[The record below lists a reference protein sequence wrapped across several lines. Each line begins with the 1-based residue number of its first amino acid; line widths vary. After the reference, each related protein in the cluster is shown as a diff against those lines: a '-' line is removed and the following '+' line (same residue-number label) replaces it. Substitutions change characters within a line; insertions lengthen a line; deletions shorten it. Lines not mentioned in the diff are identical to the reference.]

1 MSRTKRLGAPTL
13 EPLRVLIGI
22 LAFKQQSVENGAQ
35 LFNLHA
41 MSDVTMAQ
49 SSAEPS
55 YPGAPLEAATRPL
68 AQYIFTTLYVLSAA
82 VTVLCTLASVGAPGS
97 HPVSAPSKAI
107 LIVLSANL
115 LIILGL
121 ATVAGW
127 RVLGLFGPKA
137 RDAAVRLHR
146 RFVLLFAAAAM
157 APAVIIALFFGV
169 VVTQGM
175 ETWFSSRVRTV
186 VDNAT
191 KVTNA
196 YLTEQEAFIRDR
208 MASIATDLN
217 RNVDGFDRSRMQFTA
232 LIYEEAAARDMAAIY
247 VIDGEGRVLARAE
260 QSSAPPYLAPPP
272 SAIAAAA
279 HGELQTPRF
288 SSDYIR
294 GLMRLKAY
302 PDAYLYVARP
312 VGEGV
317 MAQAR
322 RAQQSVT
329 DYRVADQNRLRVQT
343 IFIISYLSIA
353 LLVLVGAVW
362 LGMAVAI
369 QLAGPVARLVQAA
382 DRVAGGDLSVRVD
395 SRRDAEEIAVL
406 SRAFNRMTGD
416 LQTQQ
421 AELRAASMEA
431 ESRRRFIEAVL
442 SGVSAGVIG
451 LDPTGRISAV
461 NARALTLLGLGEGG
475 AFGRP
480 LADVAPELTDVVT
493 RASAAH
499 DADAEIDLV
508 RGVETRRLR
517 VRASGRNEGGVVLTF
532 DDITRLVT
540 AQRNAAWRDVARR
553 IAHEIKNPLTPIQ
566 LSAER
571 IRRKYRREIQS
582 DVETF
587 DRCTETIIR
596 QVGDIGRMVDEFSS
610 FARMPAPRFAAADA
624 AELLRQACFSQRVG
638 YPDIEVDCD
647 VGAEA
652 VPIMCDAGLTAQALL
667 NVLKNAGEAVAAR
680 VAATP
685 APPGRIRAR
694 LIEDQNS
701 IIFEIQD
708 NGLGLP
714 TKNRDRLA
722 EPYVTTREKGT
733 GLGLAIVKR
742 ICEEHGGELE
752 LGDADAVPGAPP
764 GAVSGA
770 KVMLR
775 FARHS
780 LSDKLQQARPAQ
792 STLAPA

>member
-1 MSRTKRLGAPTL
+1 
-13 EPLRVLIGI
+13 
-22 LAFKQQSVENGAQ
+22 
-35 LFNLHA
+35 
-41 MSDVTMAQ
+41 MSDVTLAQ

-68 AQYIFTTLYVLSAA
+68 ARYVFTTLYVLSAA
-82 VTVLCTLASVGAPGS
+82 VTLVCTLASVGAPGS
-97 HPVSAPSKAI
+97 HPLSAPSKAI
-107 LIVLSANL
+107 LIVLTANL
-115 LIILGL
+115 MIILGL
-121 ATVAGW
+121 AMFAVW
-127 RVLGLFGPKA
+127 RVLGLFGSKA

-146 RFVLLFAAAAM
+146 RFVILFAVAAV
-157 APAVIIALFFGV
+157 APAVIIALFFGL

-191 KVTNA
+191 TVTTA
-196 YLTEQEAFIRDR
+196 YLREQKAFISDR
-208 MASIATDLN
+208 MDSMATDLN

-232 LIYEEAAARDMAAIY
+232 FLYEEAAARDMGAVY

-260 QSSAPPYLAPPP
+260 QSSAPPYLAPPM
-272 SAIAAAA
+272 SDILAAAR
-279 HGELQTPRF
+279 GDIRTQEF

-294 GLMRLKAY
+294 GLIRLKSY

-312 VGEGV
+312 LGEGI
-317 MAQAR
+317 MAKLRA
-322 RAQQSVT
+322 AQQSVK
-329 DYRVADQNRLRVQT
+329 DYQLADVNRLRVQT
-343 IFIISYLSIA
+343 IFTLSYFSVA
-353 LLVLVGAVW
+353 LLVLVGAIW
-362 LGMAVAI
+362 LGMTVAI

-395 SRRDAEEIAVL
+395 SRRDPEEIAVL

-451 LDPTGRISAV
+451 LDPSGRISAV
-461 NARALTLLGLGEGG
+461 NARALTLLALGEGG

-480 LADVAPELTDVVT
+480 LADVAPELTDVVN
-493 RASAAH
+493 RAAAAH

-508 RGVETRRLR
+508 RGAETRRLR

-624 AELLRQACFSQRVG
+624 AELLRQACFSQRVS
-638 YPDIEVDCD
+638 YPDIEMECD
-647 VGAEA
+647 VCGEA
-652 VPIMCDAGLTAQALL
+652 VPILCDAGLTSQALL

-680 VAATP
+680 VATTP
-685 APPGRIRAR
+685 APPGRIRAQ
-694 LIEDQNS
+694 LIQDS
-701 IIFEIQD
+701 TSVTFEVQD

-714 TKNRDRLA
+714 QKNRDRLA

-742 ICEEHGGELE
+742 ICEEHGGELL
-752 LGDADAVPGAPP
+752 LGDADAQPGALP

-770 KVMLR
+770 RVRLK

-780 LSDKLQQARPAQ
+780 LSDKLQQTRSVQ
-792 STLAPA
+792 STLATV

>member
-1 MSRTKRLGAPTL
+1 
-13 EPLRVLIGI
+13 
-22 LAFKQQSVENGAQ
+22 
-35 LFNLHA
+35 

-55 YPGAPLEAATRPL
+55 YPGAPLEAATKPL
-68 AQYIFTTLYVLSAA
+68 ARYVFTTLYALSAM
-82 VTVLCTLASVGAPGS
+82 VTVVCTLASVGAPGS

-107 LIVLSANL
+107 LVVLSANL
-115 LIILGL
+115 MIILGL
-121 ATVAGW
+121 AMVAGW
-127 RVLGLFGPKA
+127 RVLGLFGSKA

-146 RFVLLFAAAAM
+146 RFVILFAVAAM
-157 APAVIIALFFGV
+157 APAVIIALFFGL

-191 KVTNA
+191 TVTKA

-208 MASIATDLN
+208 MDSIATDLN
-217 RNVDGFDRSRMQFTA
+217 RNVEGFDRSRMQFTA
-232 LIYEEAAARDMAAIY
+232 FLYEEAAARDMAAVY

-260 QSSAPPYLAPPP
+260 QSSAPPYLAPPM
-272 SAIAAAA
+272 SALAAAA
-279 HGELQTPRF
+279 RGNIGTQDF

-294 GLMRLKAY
+294 GLVRLKAY
-302 PDAYLYVARP
+302 PDEYLYVARP
-312 VGEGV
+312 FGEGI
-317 MAQAR
+317 MAQLH
-322 RAQQSVT
+322 RAQLSVL
-329 DYRVADQNRLRVQT
+329 DYRLADRNRLRVQT
-343 IFIISYLSIA
+343 IFMLSYVSIA
-353 LLVLVGAVW
+353 LLVLVGAIW
-362 LGMAVAI
+362 IGMTVAI
-369 QLAGPVARLVQAA
+369 QIAGPVARLVQAA

-395 SRRDAEEIAVL
+395 SRRDPEEIAVL

-421 AELRAASMEA
+421 AELRAAGMEA

-451 LDPTGRISAV
+451 LDPSGRISAV

-480 LADVAPELTDVVT
+480 LADVAPELTEVMT
-493 RASAAH
+493 RAAAAH
-499 DADAEIDLV
+499 DAEAEIDLV
-508 RGVETRRLR
+508 RGADTRRLR
-517 VRASGRNEGGVVLTF
+517 VRASGRSEGGVVLTF
-532 DDITRLVT
+532 DDITRLIT

-571 IRRKYRREIQS
+571 IQRKYRREIQS

-587 DRCTETIIR
+587 DRCTDTIIR

-638 YPDIEVDCD
+638 YPGIEVACE
-647 VGAEA
+647 VGDEA
-652 VPIMCDAGLTAQALL
+652 VPVLCDAGLTSQALL

-680 VAATP
+680 LATAP
-685 APPGRIRAR
+685 SPPGRVRAR
-694 LIEDQNS
+694 LIQDQAA
-701 IIFEIQD
+701 IAFEIED

-714 TKNRDRLA
+714 TKNRDRLV

-742 ICEEHGGELE
+742 ICEEHGGELL
-752 LGDADAVPGAPP
+752 LGDADAAPDAMQGAPC
-764 GAVSGA
+764 GA
-770 KVMLR
+770 KVTLR

-780 LSDKLQQARPAQ
+780 LLDQPQQTRSAHPTVA
-792 STLAPA
+792 TA

>member
-1 MSRTKRLGAPTL
+1 
-13 EPLRVLIGI
+13 
-22 LAFKQQSVENGAQ
+22 
-35 LFNLHA
+35 
-41 MSDVTMAQ
+41 MSDVTMVQ

-55 YPGAPLEAATRPL
+55 YPGAPLEAATKPL
-68 AQYIFTTLYVLSAA
+68 ARYVFTTLYVLSAA
-82 VTVLCTLASVGAPGS
+82 VTVVCTLASVGAPAS

-107 LIVLSANL
+107 LIVLTANL
-115 LIILGL
+115 MIILGL
-121 ATVAGW
+121 AMFAGL
-127 RVLGLFGPKA
+127 RVLGLFGSKA

-146 RFVLLFAAAAM
+146 RFVILFAVAAV
-157 APAVIIALFFGV
+157 APAVIIALFFGL

-191 KVTNA
+191 TVTKA
-196 YLTEQEAFIRDR
+196 YLKEQEAFIRDR
-208 MASIATDLN
+208 MDSMATDLN
-217 RNVDGFDRSRMQFTA
+217 RNVQGFDRSRMQFTA
-232 LIYEEAAARDMAAIY
+232 FLYEEAAARDMGAVY

-260 QSSAPPYLAPPP
+260 QYSAPPYLAPPM
-272 SAIAAAA
+272 SVIAAAA
-279 HGELQTPRF
+279 RGDVGTQEF

-294 GLMRLKAY
+294 GLIRLKAY

-312 VGEGV
+312 LGEGI
-317 MAQAR
+317 MAQFRA
-322 RAQQSVT
+322 AQQSVR
-329 DYRVADQNRLRVQT
+329 DYQLADRNRLRVQT
-343 IFIISYLSIA
+343 IFTLSYVSVA
-353 LLVLVGAVW
+353 LLVLVGAIW

-395 SRRDAEEIAVL
+395 SRHDPEEIAVL

-451 LDPTGRISAV
+451 LDPSGRISAV
-461 NARALTLLGLGEGG
+461 NARALTLLALGEGG

-480 LADVAPELTDVVT
+480 LADVAPELTEVVN
-493 RASAAH
+493 RAAAVH
-499 DADAEIDLV
+499 DAEAEIDVV
-508 RGVETRRLR
+508 RGADTRRLR

-532 DDITRLVT
+532 DDITRLIT

-624 AELLRQACFSQRVG
+624 AELLRQACFSQKVG

-647 VGAEA
+647 VCGEA
-652 VPIMCDAGLTAQALL
+652 VPIMCDAGLTSQALL

-685 APPGRIRAR
+685 APPGRISVR
-694 LIEDQNS
+694 LIEDATS
-701 IIFEIQD
+701 VTFEIQD

-733 GLGLAIVKR
+733 GLGQTNLRGTRWRTAAR
-742 ICEEHGGELE
+742 RRRCSAGCASWGGLWRQ
-752 LGDADAVPGAPP
+752 GDVAVRT
-764 GAVSGA
+764 S
-770 KVMLR
+770 
-775 FARHS
+775 
-780 LSDKLQQARPAQ
+780 
-792 STLAPA
+792 

>member
-1 MSRTKRLGAPTL
+1 
-13 EPLRVLIGI
+13 
-22 LAFKQQSVENGAQ
+22 
-35 LFNLHA
+35 
-41 MSDVTMAQ
+41 MSDVMMAQ

-55 YPGAPLEAATRPL
+55 YPGAPLEAATKPL
-68 AQYIFTTLYVLSAA
+68 ARYVFTTLYALSAA
-82 VTVLCTLASVGAPGS
+82 VTVVCTLATVGAPGS

-107 LIVLSANL
+107 LIVLSANMI
-115 LIILGL
+115 IILGL

-127 RVLGLFGPKA
+127 RVLGLFGSKA

-146 RFVLLFAAAAM
+146 RFVILFAVAAM
-157 APAVIIALFFGV
+157 APAVIIALFFGL

-191 KVTNA
+191 TVTRA
-196 YLTEQEAFIRDR
+196 YLAEQEAFIRDR
-208 MASIATDLN
+208 MASMATDLN
-217 RNVDGFDRSRMQFTA
+217 RNVEGFDRSRMQFTA
-232 LIYEEAAARDMAAIY
+232 FLYEEAAARDMGAVY

-260 QSSAPPYLAPPP
+260 QSSAPPYLAPPM

-279 HGELQTPRF
+279 HGEVGTPF

-294 GLMRLKAY
+294 GLMRLKSY

-312 VGEGV
+312 FGEGI
-317 MAQAR
+317 MAQLR
-322 RAQQSVT
+322 RAQLSVV
-329 DYRVADQNRLRVQT
+329 DYRLADRNRIRVQT
-343 IFIISYLSIA
+343 IFTLSYFSIA
-353 LLVLVGAVW
+353 LLVLVGAIW
-362 LGMAVAI
+362 IGMAVAI
-369 QLAGPVARLVQAA
+369 QIAGPVARLVQAA
-382 DRVAGGDLSVRVD
+382 DRVAGGDLTVRVD
-395 SRRDAEEIAVL
+395 SRRDPEEIAVL

-421 AELRAASMEA
+421 AELRAAGMEA

-451 LDPTGRISAV
+451 LDPSGRISAF

-480 LADVAPELTDVVT
+480 LADVAPELTDVVK
-493 RASAAH
+493 RAASH

-508 RGVETRRLR
+508 RGADTRRLR

-532 DDITRLVT
+532 DDITRLIT

-587 DRCTETIIR
+587 DRCTDTIIR
-596 QVGDIGRMVDEFSS
+596 QVGDIGRMVDEFSA
-610 FARMPAPRFAAADA
+610 FARMPAPRFAAGDA

-638 YPDIEVDCD
+638 YPDIEVDCE
-647 VGAEA
+647 VGDEV
-652 VPIMCDAGLTAQALL
+652 VPIMCDAGLASQALL

-685 APPGRIRAR
+685 TPVGRIRTR
-694 LIEDQNS
+694 LIQDQDS
-701 IIFEIQD
+701 IAFEIQD

-742 ICEEHGGELE
+742 ICEEHGGELV
-752 LGDADAVPGAPP
+752 LGDADAIPGTPP
-764 GAVSGA
+764 GAAAGA

-780 LSDKLQQARPAQ
+780 LSDKLQQTRSDP
-792 STLAPA
+792 SNLATA

>member
-1 MSRTKRLGAPTL
+1 
-13 EPLRVLIGI
+13 
-22 LAFKQQSVENGAQ
+22 
-35 LFNLHA
+35 

-55 YPGAPLEAATRPL
+55 YPGAPLEAATKPL
-68 AQYIFTTLYVLSAA
+68 ARYVFTTLYVLSAA
-82 VTVLCTLASVGAPGS
+82 VTVVCTLLSVGAPGS

-115 LIILGL
+115 IIILGL
-121 ATVAGW
+121 AMVAGW
-127 RVLGLFGPKA
+127 RVLGLFGSKA

-146 RFVLLFAAAAM
+146 RFVILFAVAAM
-157 APAVIIALFFGV
+157 APAVIIALFFGL

-191 KVTNA
+191 TVTKA
-196 YLTEQEAFIRDR
+196 YVAEQEAFIRDR
-208 MASIATDLN
+208 MDVMATDLN
-217 RNVDGFDRSRMQFTA
+217 RNVGGFDSSRMRF
-232 LIYEEAAARDMAAIY
+232 AAFLDAEVVERDMAAVY

-260 QSSAPPYLAPPP
+260 QSSAPPYLAPPM
-272 SAIAAAA
+272 SLIAAAA
-279 HGELQTPRF
+279 HGDIGVQEF

-294 GLMRLKAY
+294 GLIRLKAY

-312 VGEGV
+312 FGEGI
-317 MAQAR
+317 MAQLR
-322 RAQQSVT
+322 RAQLSVI
-329 DYRVADQNRLRVQT
+329 DYRLADRNRMRVQT
-343 IFIISYLSIA
+343 IFTLSYFSIA
-353 LLVLVGAVW
+353 LLVLVGAIW
-362 LGMAVAI
+362 IGMTVAI
-369 QLAGPVARLVQAA
+369 QIAGPVARLVQAA

-395 SRRDAEEIAVL
+395 SRHDAEEIAVL

-421 AELRAASMEA
+421 AELRAAGMEA

-451 LDPTGRISAV
+451 LDPSGRISAV
-461 NARALTLLGLGEGG
+461 NARALTLLALGEGG

-480 LADVAPELTDVVT
+480 LADVAPELTDVMM
-493 RASAAH
+493 RAAAAH
-499 DADAEIDLV
+499 DAEAEIDVV
-508 RGVETRRLR
+508 RGADTRRLR

-532 DDITRLVT
+532 DDITRLIT

-571 IRRKYRREIQS
+571 IRRKYRREIHS

-647 VGAEA
+647 VCGEA

-685 APPGRIRAR
+685 QPPGRIRTR
-694 LIEDQNS
+694 LIQDATS
-701 IIFEIQD
+701 IVFEIQD

-742 ICEEHGGELE
+742 ICEEHGGELL
-752 LGDADAVPGAPP
+752 LGDAEASLGTPPGAPP
-764 GAVSGA
+764 GA

-780 LSDKLQQARPAQ
+780 LSDKLQPTRSDQ
-792 STLAPA
+792 SNLATA

>member
-1 MSRTKRLGAPTL
+1 
-13 EPLRVLIGI
+13 
-22 LAFKQQSVENGAQ
+22 
-35 LFNLHA
+35 

-49 SSAEPS
+49 SSAQPS

-68 AQYIFTTLYVLSAA
+68 ARYVFTTLYVLSAA
-82 VTVLCTLASVGAPGS
+82 VTVVCTLASVGAPGS
-97 HPVSAPSKAI
+97 HPVSAPSTAI
-107 LIVLSANL
+107 LIVLTANL
-115 LIILGL
+115 MIILGL
-121 ATVAGW
+121 AMVAGW
-127 RVLGLFGPKA
+127 RVLGLFGSKA

-146 RFVLLFAAAAM
+146 RFVILFAVAAM
-157 APAVIIALFFGV
+157 APAVIIALFFGL

-191 KVTNA
+191 TVTKA
-196 YLTEQEAFIRDR
+196 YLKEQEAFIRDR
-208 MASIATDLN
+208 MDSMATDLN
-217 RNVDGFDRSRMQFTA
+217 RNVQGFDRSRMQFTA
-232 LIYEEAAARDMAAIY
+232 FLYEEAAARDMAAVY

-260 QSSAPPYLAPPP
+260 QSSAPPYLAPPM

-279 HGELQTPRF
+279 QGDVRTQEF

-294 GLMRLKAY
+294 GLIRLKAY

-312 VGEGV
+312 FGEGI
-317 MAQAR
+317 MAQLR
-322 RAQQSVT
+322 RAQLSVL
-329 DYRVADQNRLRVQT
+329 DYRLADHNRLRVQT
-343 IFIISYLSIA
+343 IFILSYLSIA
-353 LLVLVGAVW
+353 LLVLVGAIW
-362 LGMAVAI
+362 LGMTVAI

-395 SRRDAEEIAVL
+395 SRHDPEEIAVL

-421 AELRAASMEA
+421 AELRAAGMEA

-451 LDPTGRISAV
+451 LDPSGRISAV
-461 NARALTLLGLGEGG
+461 NARALTLLALGERG

-480 LADVAPELTDVVT
+480 LADVAPELTEVVN

-508 RGVETRRLR
+508 RGAETRRLR

-571 IRRKYRREIQS
+571 IRRKYRREIKS

-587 DRCTETIIR
+587 DRCTDTIIR

-647 VGAEA
+647 VCGEA
-652 VPIMCDAGLTAQALL
+652 VPIMCDAGLTSQALL

-680 VAATP
+680 VASTP
-685 APPGRIRAR
+685 SPPGRIRAQ
-694 LIEDQNS
+694 LIADQMS
-701 IIFEIQD
+701 VTFEIQD
-708 NGLGLP
+708 NGPGLP
-714 TKNRDRLA
+714 TKNRDRLT
-722 EPYVTTREKGT
+722 EPYVTTRDKGT

-742 ICEEHGGELE
+742 ICEEHGGELL
-752 LGDADAVPGAPP
+752 LGDADAPPDGLP
-764 GAVSGA
+764 GAVCGA

-780 LSDKLQQARPAQ
+780 LSDKLQQARSAQ
-792 STLAPA
+792 STLATA

>member
-1 MSRTKRLGAPTL
+1 
-13 EPLRVLIGI
+13 
-22 LAFKQQSVENGAQ
+22 
-35 LFNLHA
+35 
-41 MSDVTMAQ
+41 
-49 SSAEPS
+49 
-55 YPGAPLEAATRPL
+55 
-68 AQYIFTTLYVLSAA
+68 
-82 VTVLCTLASVGAPGS
+82 
-97 HPVSAPSKAI
+97 
-107 LIVLSANL
+107 
-115 LIILGL
+115 
-121 ATVAGW
+121 
-127 RVLGLFGPKA
+127 
-137 RDAAVRLHR
+137 
-146 RFVLLFAAAAM
+146 
-157 APAVIIALFFGV
+157 
-169 VVTQGM
+169 
-175 ETWFSSRVRTV
+175 
-186 VDNAT
+186 
-191 KVTNA
+191 
-196 YLTEQEAFIRDR
+196 
-208 MASIATDLN
+208 
-217 RNVDGFDRSRMQFTA
+217 
-232 LIYEEAAARDMAAIY
+232 
-247 VIDGEGRVLARAE
+247 
-260 QSSAPPYLAPPP
+260 
-272 SAIAAAA
+272 
-279 HGELQTPRF
+279 
-288 SSDYIR
+288 
-294 GLMRLKAY
+294 
-302 PDAYLYVARP
+302 
-312 VGEGV
+312 
-317 MAQAR
+317 
-322 RAQQSVT
+322 
-329 DYRVADQNRLRVQT
+329 
-343 IFIISYLSIA
+343 
-353 LLVLVGAVW
+353 VLVGAIW
-362 LGMAVAI
+362 LGMTVAI

-382 DRVAGGDLSVRVD
+382 DRVAGGDLSVRID

-475 AFGRP
+475 ALGRP
-480 LADVAPELTDVVT
+480 LADVAPELTDVVN

-508 RGVETRRLR
+508 RGAETRRLR

-610 FARMPAPRFAAADA
+610 FARMPAPRFAPADA

-647 VGAEA
+647 VCGEA
-652 VPIMCDAGLTAQALL
+652 VPIMCDAGLTSQALL

-680 VAATP
+680 VTATP
-685 APPGRIRAR
+685 IPPGRIRAQ
-694 LIEDQNS
+694 LIADPTS
-701 IIFEIQD
+701 VTFEIQD

-714 TKNRDRLA
+714 TKNRDRLT

-742 ICEEHGGELE
+742 ICEEHGGELL
-752 LGDADAVPGAPP
+752 LGDADPLPGALP

-775 FARHS
+775 FARHT
-780 LSDKLQQARPAQ
+780 LSDKLQQTRSAQ
-792 STLAPA
+792 STLATA

>member
-1 MSRTKRLGAPTL
+1 
-13 EPLRVLIGI
+13 
-22 LAFKQQSVENGAQ
+22 
-35 LFNLHA
+35 
-41 MSDVTMAQ
+41 MSDVTLAQ

-68 AQYIFTTLYVLSAA
+68 ARYVFTTLYALAA
-82 VTVLCTLASVGAPGS
+82 LVTLICTLATVGAPGS
-97 HPVSAPSKAI
+97 HPVAAPSKAI
-107 LIVLSANL
+107 LIILTANL
-115 LIILGL
+115 IIILGL

-127 RVLGLFGPKA
+127 RVLSLFGPKA

-146 RFVLLFAAAAM
+146 RFVILFAVAAM
-157 APAVIIALFFGV
+157 APAIIIALFFGL

-175 ETWFSSRVRTV
+175 ENWFSSRVRTV

-191 KVTNA
+191 TVTKA
-196 YLTEQEAFIRDR
+196 YLAEQEAFIRDR
-208 MASIATDLN
+208 MESMATDLN

-232 LIYEEAAARDMAAIY
+232 FLYEEAAARDMGAVY

-279 HGELQTPRF
+279 HGEVGTPF

-294 GLMRLKAY
+294 GLMRLRAY

-312 VGEGV
+312 FGEGI
-317 MAQAR
+317 MAQLR
-322 RAQQSVT
+322 RAQQSVV
-329 DYRVADQNRLRVQT
+329 DYRQADRNRLRVQT
-343 IFIISYLSIA
+343 IFILSYLSIA

-362 LGMAVAI
+362 LGMTVAI

-395 SRRDAEEIAVL
+395 SRRDPEEIAVL

-480 LADVAPELTDVVT
+480 LADVAPELTEVMSG
-493 RASAAH
+493 A
-499 DADAEIDLV
+499 
-508 RGVETRRLR
+508 ETRRLR

-571 IRRKYRREIQS
+571 LRRKYRREIQS

-610 FARMPAPRFAAADA
+610 FARMPAPRFAPADA

-638 YPDIEVDCD
+638 YPDIEVSCD
-647 VGAEA
+647 LDSEA
-652 VPIMCDAGLTAQALL
+652 VPILCDSGLAAQALL

-694 LIEDQNS
+694 LIQDPGS
-701 IIFEIQD
+701 IAFEIED

-714 TKNRDRLA
+714 TKNRDRLT

-742 ICEEHGGELE
+742 ICEEHGGDLT
-752 LGDADAVPGAPP
+752 LGDAT
-764 GAVSGA
+764 AVSGGPTGA
-770 KVMLR
+770 KVVLR

-780 LSDKLQQARPAQ
+780 LSDKIQQTRSPE
-792 STLAPA
+792 SNLATA